1 MQYQDLALAE
11 EEGKLEAAIAASRN
25 LLIEAPTGSGKSLF
39 IPYFLSK
46 HCKGRVVVLQPRR
59 IAALALAQ
67 FSAKLHGEPCGKT
80 VGYQFRQDSCK
91 SADTRILFQ
100 TYGNFLQELLHGK
113 LDADWIVFD
122 EYHERKADMDL
133 LFAYFRR
140 EKSVILSEARQGE
153 VEGSKPKGPRVSQSD
168 QAEAGREGESEAI
181 SHCFSNNRAERP
193 RIAVMSAAL
202 NRSELEMVL
211 GVKCLSLGHP
221 LYPVQIINQTPA
233 TGTSLV
239 SGVGLDA
246 EVVRALRTLYR
257 NNIWQTTLVFL
268 PGKAEIARCH
278 TAAAEALGNNCA
290 EFLELYGGQDR
301 ETQDR
306 IFEVTER
313 PRVIFTTNI
322 AETSITVPNVT
333 GVVDSGI
340 ERVSIYD
347 DSEKVNVLRTLPIS
361 MQNAIQRSG
370 RSGRTQNGCAI
381 RLWSEESEKRMPQ
394 GIVPE
399 VLQIEPSELLLQKA
413 ALEFGVRN
421 LEFGMDCHASNEA
434 RNDVKGECSETACGL
449 IAEPHCHGATRND
462 VKGECSETAYRLI
475 AEPQCHGAMRN
486 DVLNL
491 PTAIPEAREKTAT
504 ALLEKFGML
513 QDGAITELGLKAI
526 RTPISSIPLALLLA
540 SAQSK
545 ADLPDLLLAA
555 LAWIHSGTEFLQK
568 AKVAYDILTL
578 ANDTLSKS
586 RDIPREVSFTLRQLR
601 DYRDQITSPTAR
613 NDIKG
618 ECSETACGLIAEPH
632 CHGATR
638 NDVKGECSET
648 ACGLIAEPHCHG
660 ATRNDE
666 DGYSTHVIA
675 RSATTKQSTEAF
687 TCKQLLKAF
696 PDRLATPSGNAY
708 KLANQNV
715 IRLQVAEPPY
725 AILALSMLRTGG
737 GSKSELKVNLYAPI
751 ARELL
756 GGESAKTRYELLWRS
771 GQERFIGVEI
781 SESENADGSTTELS
795 RKEILTQE
803 ASPKVL
809 EELKKLTV
817 DAWREKIEK
826 ENWSG
831 KFLTEAV
838 QTGLIKMRL
847 AAKLYPEYGLPEF
860 NEEDMELI
868 FDEFASG
875 KFLLRDINEDRYR
888 SIVEEYFGKSMLQ
901 WLGKTFPDHYVLPNG
916 KRARYSYQEVAIT
929 DDGKSVQSID
939 GVLVEISAR
948 IEDLMQ
954 LRGEHKIADGKL
966 KVRYDILAPNFR
978 TIQKTW
984 DLTGFWQNTYAEV
997 RKELRGRYPKHPW
1010 PEQVIQ
1016 N

>member
-140 EKSVILSEARQGE
+140 EM
-153 VEGSKPKGPRVSQSD
+153 
-168 QAEAGREGESEAI
+168 
-181 SHCFSNNRAERP
+181 P

-202 NRSELEMVL
+202 NRDELENAL
-211 GVKCLSLGHP
+211 SVKCLSLGHP

-340 ERVSIYD
+340 ERVSLYD

-381 RLWSEESEKRMPQ
+381 RLWSEESEKRMPT

-399 VLQIEPSELLLQKA
+399 VLQFEPSELILQKA
-413 ALEFGVRN
+413 TLES
-421 LEFGMDCHASNEA
+421 MDPIS
-434 RNDVKGECSETACGL
+434 RPTDSFQGDS
-449 IAEPHCHGATRND
+449 
-462 VKGECSETAYRLI
+462 RL
-475 AEPQCHGAMRN
+475 A
-486 DVLNL
+486 L

-578 ANDTLSKS
+578 ASDTLSKN

-601 DYRDQITSPTAR
+601 DYRE
-613 NDIKG
+613 NF
-618 ECSETACGLIAEPH
+618 
-632 CHGATR
+632 
-638 NDVKGECSET
+638 
-648 ACGLIAEPHCHG
+648 
-660 ATRNDE
+660 
-666 DGYSTHVIA
+666 
-675 RSATTKQSTEAF
+675 TKQSFSTEQREEGNPEYLKDGFRRPRLQNDSSF
-687 TCKQLLKAF
+687 TIHSLLKAF

-725 AILALSMLRTGG
+725 AILALSMLRTGTT
-737 GSKSELKVNLYAPI
+737 KSELKVNLYAPI
-751 ARELL
+751 SKDML
-756 GGESAKTRYELLWRS
+756 GGEKAKTRYELLWRS

-781 SESENADGSTTELS
+781 SETENADGTTTELS

-831 KFLTEAV
+831 KFLTESV
-838 QTGLIKMRL
+838 QTQLIKMRL

-888 SIVEEYFGKSMLQ
+888 SIVEDYFGKSMLQ
-901 WLGKTFPDHYVLPNG
+901 WLGKTFPDHYTLPNG
-916 KRARYSYQEVAIT
+916 KRARYSYQEVAVT
-929 DDGKSVQSID
+929 DDGKSVQSIE

-1010 PEQVIQ
+1010 PEQVI
-1016 N
+1016 

>member
-1 MQYQDLALAE
+1 MTYSDLALAE
-11 EEGKLEAAIAASRN
+11 EEGKLEAAIAASQN

-59 IAALALAQ
+59 IAALSLAQ
-67 FSAKLHGEPCGKT
+67 FSAKLHNEPCGKT

-91 SADTRILFQ
+91 SAGTRILFQ

-113 LDADWIVFD
+113 CDAEWVVFD

-133 LFAYFRR
+133 LFAYFNRNLPHTPG
-140 EKSVILSEARQGE
+140 KVA
-153 VEGSKPKGPRVSQSD
+153 PRV
-168 QAEAGREGESEAI
+168 
-181 SHCFSNNRAERP
+181 
-193 RIAVMSAAL
+193 AVMSAAL
-202 NRSELEMVL
+202 NRSELETVL
-211 GVKCLSLGHP
+211 GVKCLTLGHP
-221 LYPVQIINQTPA
+221 LYPVQIINQIPA

-246 EVVRALRTLYR
+246 EVVRALKTLYR

-278 TAAAEALGNNCA
+278 TAAAEALGQNCA

-340 ERVSIYD
+340 ERVSLYD

-381 RLWSEESEKRMPQ
+381 RLWSEESEKRMPK

-413 ALEFGVRN
+413 ALES
-421 LEFGMDCHASNEA
+421 MD
-434 RNDVKGECSETACGL
+434 L
-449 IAEPHCHGATRND
+449 IGRPADSLQGDKPKHRI
-462 VKGECSETAYRLI
+462 K
-475 AEPQCHGAMRN
+475 
-486 DVLNL
+486 L
-491 PTAIPEAREKTAT
+491 PTAIPEAREQAAT
-504 ALLEKFGML
+504 KLLDGFGML
-513 QDGAITELGLKAI
+513 KDGAITELGLRAI
-526 RTPISSIPLALLLA
+526 RTPVSSIPLALLLA
-540 SAQSK
+540 TANGPQ
-545 ADLPDLLLAA
+545 DLPDLLLAA
-555 LAWIHSGTEFLQK
+555 LAWIHSGTEALQK
-568 AKVAYDILTL
+568 TKYPQDVLTL
-578 ANDTLSKS
+578 AADTLSKTVTA
-586 RDIPREVSFTLRQLR
+586 PREVSFTLRQLR
-601 DYRDQITSPTAR
+601 EYRDALKRGVAGPA
-613 NDIKG
+613 
-618 ECSETACGLIAEPH
+618 
-632 CHGATR
+632 
-638 NDVKGECSET
+638 
-648 ACGLIAEPHCHG
+648 
-660 ATRNDE
+660 
-666 DGYSTHVIA
+666 
-675 RSATTKQSTEAF
+675 TEAPLEGVANAVRGRSEGDSSPVIHSF
-687 TCKQLLKAF
+687 VCRQLLKAF

-715 IRLQVAEPPY
+715 IRLQVAEPPF
-725 AILALSMLRTGG
+725 AILALAMVRTGTT
-737 GSKSELKVNLYAPI
+737 KSELKVNLYAPI
-751 ARELL
+751 AQDMLA
-756 GGESAKTRYELLWRS
+756 GNNAPARYELLWRS

-781 SESENADGSTTELS
+781 TEVS
-795 RKEILTQE
+795 RKEIPTQE

-809 EELKKLTV
+809 AELKKLTV
-817 DAWREKIEK
+817 AAWKEKIEK

-831 KFLTEAV
+831 RYLTEAV
-838 QTGLIKMRL
+838 QTLLTKMRL
-847 AAKLYPEYGLPEF
+847 VAKLYPEYGLPEF
-860 NEEDMELI
+860 NDEDMEII
-868 FDEFASG
+868 FDEFADG
-875 KFLLRDINEDRYR
+875 IFLLRDINEDRYR
-888 SIVEEYFGKSMLQ
+888 NIVEDYFGKSMLA
-901 WLGKTFPDHYVLPNG
+901 WLGKTFPDHYMLPNG
-916 KRARYSYQEVAIT
+916 KRARYSYQEVAT
-929 DDGKSVQSID
+929 DEMLGGQAVESAE

-948 IEDLMQ
+948 IEDFMQ
-954 LRGEHKIADGKL
+954 LRGEHRIAENKL

-1010 PEQVIQ
+1010 PEKVLP
-1016 N
+1016 

>member
-1 MQYQDLALAE
+1 MNYKDLALAE

-67 FSAKLHGEPCGKT
+67 FSAKLHGETCGKT

-133 LFAYFRR
+133 LFGYFLRR
-140 EKSVILSEARQGE
+140 ETRDER
-153 VEGSKPKGPRVSQSD
+153 
-168 QAEAGREGESEAI
+168 REN
-181 SHCFSNNRAERP
+181 CVP

-202 NRSELEMVL
+202 NRDELETVL

-340 ERVSIYD
+340 ERVSLYD

-381 RLWSEESEKRMPQ
+381 RLWSEESEKRMPT

-413 ALEFGVRN
+413 ALENTDERTLAGS
-421 LEFGMDCHASNEA
+421 LQ
-434 RNDVKGECSETACGL
+434 
-449 IAEPHCHGATRND
+449 TRD
-462 VKGECSETAYRLI
+462 ERSSSI
-475 AEPQCHGAMRN
+475 S
-486 DVLNL
+486 L

-513 QDGAITELGLKAI
+513 QGGAITELGLKAI

-578 ANDTLSKS
+578 ASDTLSKN

-601 DYRDQITSPTAR
+601 DYRE
-613 NDIKG
+613 NF
-618 ECSETACGLIAEPH
+618 
-632 CHGATR
+632 
-638 NDVKGECSET
+638 
-648 ACGLIAEPHCHG
+648 
-660 ATRNDE
+660 
-666 DGYSTHVIA
+666 
-675 RSATTKQSTEAF
+675 TKQSFSTEQREEGNPEHLKDGFRRPRLQNDSSF
-687 TCKQLLKAF
+687 TIHSLLKAF

-725 AILALSMLRTGG
+725 AILALSMLRTGTT
-737 GSKSELKVNLYAPI
+737 KSELKVNLYAPI
-751 ARELL
+751 SKDML
-756 GGESAKTRYELLWRS
+756 GGEEAKTRYELLWRS

-781 SESENADGSTTELS
+781 SETENADGTTTELS

-831 KFLTEAV
+831 KFLTESV
-838 QTGLIKMRL
+838 QTQLIKMRL

-888 SIVEEYFGKSMLQ
+888 SIVEDYFGKSMLQ
-901 WLGKTFPDHYVLPNG
+901 WLGKTFPDHYMLPNG
-916 KRARYSYQEVAIT
+916 KRARYSYQEVAVT
-929 DDGKSVQSID
+929 DDGKSVQSIE

-1010 PEQVIQ
+1010 PEQVI
-1016 N
+1016 

>member
-1 MQYQDLALAE
+1 MAHDSSMNYNDLALAE

-113 LDADWIVFD
+113 CDADWIVFD

-133 LFAYFRR
+133 LFAYFR
-140 EKSVILSEARQGE
+140 E
-153 VEGSKPKGPRVSQSD
+153 VEQP
-168 QAEAGREGESEAI
+168 
-181 SHCFSNNRAERP
+181 HRP

-202 NRSELEMVL
+202 NRSELETVL

-221 LYPVQIINQTPA
+221 LYPVQIINQIPA

-278 TAAAEALGNNCA
+278 TAASEALGENCA

-301 ETQDR
+301 DTQDR

-413 ALEFGVRN
+413 ALE
-421 LEFGMDCHASNEA
+421 LDQSA
-434 RNDVKGECSETACGL
+434 
-449 IAEPHCHGATRND
+449 I
-462 VKGECSETAYRLI
+462 
-475 AEPQCHGAMRN
+475 Q
-486 DVLNL
+486 L

-513 QDGAITELGLKAI
+513 QDGAITTLGLKAI

-555 LAWIHSGTEFLQK
+555 LAWIHSGTESLQK
-568 AKVAYDILTL
+568 AKAAYDILTL
-578 ANDTLSKS
+578 ASDTLSKS

-601 DYRDQITSPTAR
+601 DYRDQLSDGPKTT
-613 NDIKG
+613 N
-618 ECSETACGLIAEPH
+618 
-632 CHGATR
+632 GA
-638 NDVKGECSET
+638 
-648 ACGLIAEPHCHG
+648 
-660 ATRNDE
+660 AT
-666 DGYSTHVIA
+666 
-675 RSATTKQSTEAF
+675 F

-715 IRLQVAEPPY
+715 IRLQVTEPPY
-725 AILALSMLRTGG
+725 AILALSMLRTGTT
-737 GSKSELKVNLYAPI
+737 KSELKVNLYAPVSQ
-751 ARELL
+751 EML
-756 GGESAKTRYELLWRS
+756 GGSNAKTRYELLWRS

-781 SESENADGSTTELS
+781 SESENADGTTTELS

-888 SIVEEYFGKSMLQ
+888 GIVEEYFGKSMLQ
-901 WLGKTFPDHYVLPNG
+901 WLGKTFPDHYMLPNG
-916 KRARYSYQEVAIT
+916 KRARYSYQEVAVT
-929 DDGKSVQSID
+929 DDGKSVQSIE

>member
-1 MQYQDLALAE
+1 MAHDSSMNYNDLALAE

-113 LDADWIVFD
+113 CDADWIVFD

-133 LFAYFRR
+133 LFAYFR
-140 EKSVILSEARQGE
+140 E
-153 VEGSKPKGPRVSQSD
+153 VEQP
-168 QAEAGREGESEAI
+168 
-181 SHCFSNNRAERP
+181 HRP

-202 NRSELEMVL
+202 NRSELETVL

-221 LYPVQIINQTPA
+221 LYPVQIINQIPA

-278 TAAAEALGNNCA
+278 TAASEALGENCA

-301 ETQDR
+301 DTQDR

-340 ERVSIYD
+340 ERVSIYN

-413 ALEFGVRN
+413 ALE
-421 LEFGMDCHASNEA
+421 LDQSA
-434 RNDVKGECSETACGL
+434 
-449 IAEPHCHGATRND
+449 I
-462 VKGECSETAYRLI
+462 
-475 AEPQCHGAMRN
+475 Q
-486 DVLNL
+486 L

-504 ALLEKFGML
+504 ALLEKLGML
-513 QDGAITELGLKAI
+513 QDGAITTLGLKAI

-555 LAWIHSGTEFLQK
+555 LAWIHSGTESLQK
-568 AKVAYDILTL
+568 AKAAYDILTL
-578 ANDTLSKS
+578 ASDTLSKS

-601 DYRDQITSPTAR
+601 DYRDQLSDGPKTTNGA
-613 NDIKG
+613 
-618 ECSETACGLIAEPH
+618 ET
-632 CHGATR
+632 
-638 NDVKGECSET
+638 
-648 ACGLIAEPHCHG
+648 
-660 ATRNDE
+660 
-666 DGYSTHVIA
+666 
-675 RSATTKQSTEAF
+675 F
-687 TCKQLLKAF
+687 TCMQLLKAF

-715 IRLQVAEPPY
+715 IRLQVTEPPY
-725 AILALSMLRTGG
+725 AILALSMLRTGTT
-737 GSKSELKVNLYAPI
+737 KSELKVNLYAPI
-751 ARELL
+751 SQEML
-756 GGESAKTRYELLWRS
+756 GGSNAKTRYELLWRS

-781 SESENADGSTTELS
+781 SESENADGTTTELS

-888 SIVEEYFGKSMLQ
+888 SIVEDYFGKSMLQ
-901 WLGKTFPDHYVLPNG
+901 WLGKTFPDHYTLPNG
-916 KRARYSYQEVAIT
+916 KRARYSYQEVAVS
-929 DDGKSVQSID
+929 DDGKSVQSIE

>member
-133 LFAYFRR
+133 LFAYFLRG
-140 EKSVILSEARQGE
+140 A
-153 VEGSKPKGPRVSQSD
+153 
-168 QAEAGREGESEAI
+168 AI
-181 SHCFSNNRAERP
+181 RAERP

-202 NRSELEMVL
+202 NREELETVL

-340 ERVSIYD
+340 ERVSLYD

-381 RLWSEESEKRMPQ
+381 RLWSEESEKRMPT

-413 ALEFGVRN
+413 ALES
-421 LEFGMDCHASNEA
+421 MDPIS
-434 RNDVKGECSETACGL
+434 RPTDSFQGDS
-449 IAEPHCHGATRND
+449 
-462 VKGECSETAYRLI
+462 RLT
-475 AEPQCHGAMRN
+475 
-486 DVLNL
+486 L

-578 ANDTLSKS
+578 ASDTLSKS

-601 DYRDQITSPTAR
+601 DYRE
-613 NDIKG
+613 NF
-618 ECSETACGLIAEPH
+618 
-632 CHGATR
+632 
-638 NDVKGECSET
+638 
-648 ACGLIAEPHCHG
+648 
-660 ATRNDE
+660 
-666 DGYSTHVIA
+666 
-675 RSATTKQSTEAF
+675 TKQSFSTEQREEGNPEHLKDGFRRPRLQNDSSF
-687 TCKQLLKAF
+687 TIHSLLKAF

-725 AILALSMLRTGG
+725 AILALSMLRTGTT
-737 GSKSELKVNLYAPI
+737 KSELKVNLYAPI
-751 ARELL
+751 SKDML
-756 GGESAKTRYELLWRS
+756 GGEEAKTRYELLWRS

-781 SESENADGSTTELS
+781 SETENTDGTTTELS

-831 KFLTEAV
+831 KFLTESV
-838 QTGLIKMRL
+838 QTQLIKMRL

-888 SIVEEYFGKSMLQ
+888 SIVEDYFGKSMLQ
-901 WLGKTFPDHYVLPNG
+901 WLGKTFPDHYMLPNG
-916 KRARYSYQEVAIT
+916 KRARYSYQEVAVT
-929 DDGKSVQSID
+929 DDGKSVQSIE

-1010 PEQVIQ
+1010 PEQVI
-1016 N
+1016 

>member
-140 EKSVILSEARQGE
+140 EM
-153 VEGSKPKGPRVSQSD
+153 
-168 QAEAGREGESEAI
+168 
-181 SHCFSNNRAERP
+181 P

-202 NRSELEMVL
+202 NRDELENAL
-211 GVKCLSLGHP
+211 SVKCLSLGHP

-340 ERVSIYD
+340 ERVSLYD

-381 RLWSEESEKRMPQ
+381 RLWSEESEKRMPT

-413 ALEFGVRN
+413 ALES
-421 LEFGMDCHASNEA
+421 MDPIS
-434 RNDVKGECSETACGL
+434 RPTDSFQGDS
-449 IAEPHCHGATRND
+449 
-462 VKGECSETAYRLI
+462 RL
-475 AEPQCHGAMRN
+475 A
-486 DVLNL
+486 L

-578 ANDTLSKS
+578 ASDTLSKN

-601 DYRDQITSPTAR
+601 DYRDGLKQDPSTAQQRCSAQDDTAR
-613 NDIKG
+613 
-618 ECSETACGLIAEPH
+618 T
-632 CHGATR
+632 
-638 NDVKGECSET
+638 
-648 ACGLIAEPHCHG
+648 
-660 ATRNDE
+660 
-666 DGYSTHVIA
+666 TH
-675 RSATTKQSTEAF
+675 S
-687 TCKQLLKAF
+687 LLKAF

-725 AILALSMLRTGG
+725 AILALSMLRTGTT
-737 GSKSELKVNLYAPI
+737 KSELKVNLYAPI
-751 ARELL
+751 SKDML
-756 GGESAKTRYELLWRS
+756 GGEKAKTRYELLWRS

-781 SESENADGSTTELS
+781 SETENADGTTTELS

-831 KFLTEAV
+831 KFLTESV
-838 QTGLIKMRL
+838 QTQLIKMRL

-888 SIVEEYFGKSMLQ
+888 SIIEDYFGKSMLQ
-901 WLGKTFPDHYVLPNG
+901 WLGKTFPDHYTLPNG
-916 KRARYSYQEVAIT
+916 KRARYSYQEVAVT
-929 DDGKSVQSID
+929 DDGKSVQSIE

-1010 PEQVIQ
+1010 PEQVI
-1016 N
+1016 

>member
-1 MQYQDLALAE
+1 MTYNDLALAE
-11 EEGKLEAAIAASRN
+11 EESKLEAAIEASHN

-59 IAALALAQ
+59 IAALSLAQ

-113 LDADWIVFD
+113 MDADWVVFD

-133 LFAYFRR
+133 LFAYLTGSR
-140 EKSVILSEARQGE
+140 LEAR
-153 VEGSKPKGPRVSQSD
+153 GPRV
-168 QAEAGREGESEAI
+168 
-181 SHCFSNNRAERP
+181 
-193 RIAVMSAAL
+193 AVMSAAL
-202 NRSELEMVL
+202 NREELEAVL
-211 GVKCLSLGHP
+211 GVKCLQLGHP
-221 LYPVQIINQTPA
+221 LFPVQIIHQAPA
-233 TGTSLV
+233 TGNSLV
-239 SGVGLDA
+239 SGVGIDA

-278 TAAAEALGNNCA
+278 SAASEALGNNCA

-340 ERVSIYD
+340 ERVSLYD
-347 DSEKVNVLRTLPIS
+347 DSEKVNVLRTMPIS

-381 RLWSEESEKRMPQ
+381 RLWSEDSETRMPR

-413 ALEFGVRN
+413 ALERF
-421 LEFGMDCHASNEA
+421 EA
-434 RNDVKGECSETACGL
+434 RGARSEERSNIV
-449 IAEPHCHGATRND
+449 IA
-462 VKGECSETAYRLI
+462 SEAKQSQL
-475 AEPQCHGAMRN
+475 E
-486 DVLNL
+486 L
-491 PTAIPEAREKTAT
+491 PTAIPDAREKTAT
-504 ALLEKFGML
+504 ALFEKFGML
-513 QDGAITELGLKAI
+513 KDGAITELGLKAI
-526 RTPISSIPLALLLA
+526 RTPVSSIPLALLLA

-555 LAWIHSGTEFLQK
+555 LAWVHSGTETLQK
-568 AKVAYDILTL
+568 SKVPQDILTL
-578 ANDTLSKS
+578 AADTLSKS
-586 RDIPREVSFTLRQLR
+586 INVPREVSFTFRQLR
-601 DYRDQITSPTAR
+601 DYRDGLDERIDCHASNEAR
-613 NDIKG
+613 N
-618 ECSETACGLIAEPH
+618 
-632 CHGATR
+632 
-638 NDVKGECSET
+638 N
-648 ACGLIAEPHCHG
+648 
-660 ATRNDE
+660 
-666 DGYSTHVIA
+666 STHSNTSNLVA
-675 RSATTKQSTEAF
+675 HS
-687 TCKQLLKAF
+687 LLKAF

-708 KLANQNV
+708 KLANQNI

-725 AILALSMLRTGG
+725 AILALTMLRTGG

-751 ARELL
+751 TQDML
-756 GGESAKTRYELLWRS
+756 GGNTAKTRYELLWRS

-781 SESENADGSTTELS
+781 SETENADGTTTELS
-795 RKEILTQE
+795 RKEIIPQE

-809 EELKKLTV
+809 AKLKDLTV

-831 KFLTEAV
+831 RYLTEQM
-838 QTGLIKMRL
+838 QTQLIKMRL

-875 KFLLRDINEDRYR
+875 IFLLRDIEENRYR
-888 SIVEEYFGKSMLQ
+888 NIVEEYFGRSMLA
-901 WLGKTFPDHYVLPNG
+901 WLNKTFPDHYVLPNG
-916 KRARYSYQEVAIT
+916 KRARYSYQAVAI
-929 DDGKSVQSID
+929 DDSGKSVQSIE

-948 IEDLMQ
+948 IEDFMQ
-954 LRGEHKIADGKL
+954 LRGEHRIADGKL

-1010 PEQVIQ
+1010 PESIEL
-1016 N
+1016 

>member
-1 MQYQDLALAE
+1 MTYNDLALAE
-11 EEGKLEAAIAASRN
+11 EEGKLEAALAESRN

-59 IAALALAQ
+59 IAALSLAQ
-67 FSAKLHGEPCGKT
+67 FSAKLHNEPCGKT

-91 SADTRILFQ
+91 STGTRILFQ

-113 LDADWIVFD
+113 CDAEWIVFD

-133 LFAYFRR
+133 LFGYFR
-140 EKSVILSEARQGE
+140 G
-153 VEGSKPKGPRVSQSD
+153 
-168 QAEAGREGESEAI
+168 
-181 SHCFSNNRAERP
+181 AERP

-202 NRSELEMVL
+202 NRSELEAVL
-211 GVKCLSLGHP
+211 GVKCLTLGHP

-233 TGTSLV
+233 TGNSLV

-246 EVVRALRTLYR
+246 EVVRALKTLYR

-278 TAAAEALGNNCA
+278 SAAAEALGSNCA

-347 DSEKVNVLRTLPIS
+347 DSENVSVLRTLPIS

-381 RLWSEESEKRMPQ
+381 RLWSEESEKRMPR
-394 GIVPE
+394 GIIPE
-399 VLQIEPSELLLQKA
+399 VTQIEPSELLLQKA
-413 ALEFGVRN
+413 ALES
-421 LEFGMDCHASNEA
+421 MDALAIRHAEVPQAQEHPRTHCS
-434 RNDVKGECSETACGL
+434 DVTKRDEG
-449 IAEPHCHGATRND
+449 I
-462 VKGECSETAYRLI
+462 V
-475 AEPQCHGAMRN
+475 
-486 DVLNL
+486 L
-491 PTAIPEAREKTAT
+491 PTAIPETREQAAT
-504 ALLEKFGML
+504 KLLEGFGML
-513 QDGAITELGLKAI
+513 KDGAITELGLRAI
-526 RTPISSIPLALLLA
+526 RTPVSSIPLALLLA
-540 SAQSK
+540 TANGPQ
-545 ADLPDLLLAA
+545 DLPDLLLAA
-555 LAWIHSGTEFLQK
+555 LAWIHSGTEYLQK
-568 AKVAYDILTL
+568 TKYPQDVLTL
-578 ANDTLSKS
+578 AADTLSKTVS
-586 RDIPREVSFTLRQLR
+586 APREVTFTLRQLR
-601 DYRDQITSPTAR
+601 EYRDTLAASR
-613 NDIKG
+613 LR
-618 ECSETACGLIAEPH
+618 C
-632 CHGATR
+632 
-638 NDVKGECSET
+638 
-648 ACGLIAEPHCHG
+648 
-660 ATRNDE
+660 DE
-666 DGYSTHVIA
+666 DKGIQ
-675 RSATTKQSTEAF
+675 SAF
-687 TCKQLLKAF
+687 LCKQLLKAF

-715 IRLQVAEPPY
+715 IRLQVSEPPY
-725 AILALSMLRTGG
+725 AILALSMLRTGTT
-737 GSKSELKVNLYAPI
+737 KSELKVNLFAPI
-751 ARELL
+751 AQEMLT
-756 GGESAKTRYELLWRS
+756 GKSAQARYELLWRS
-771 GQERFIGVEI
+771 GQERFIGVEV
-781 SESENADGSTTELS
+781 SEAANADGSTTELS

-803 ASPKVL
+803 APPKVL

-817 DAWREKIEK
+817 AAWKEKIEK

-831 KFLTEAV
+831 RYLTEAV
-838 QTGLIKMRL
+838 QTLLTKMRL

-860 NEEDMELI
+860 NDEDMEII
-868 FDEFASG
+868 FDEFADG

-888 SIVEEYFGKSMLQ
+888 NIVEDYFGKSMLA
-901 WLGKTFPDHYVLPNG
+901 WLGKTFPDHFMLPNG
-916 KRARYSYQEVAIT
+916 KRARYSYQEVAT
-929 DDGKSVQSID
+929 DEMLGGQAVESAE

-948 IEDLMQ
+948 IEDFMQ

-1010 PEQVIQ
+1010 PEKVI
-1016 N
+1016 

>member
-1 MQYQDLALAE
+1 MTYNDLALAE
-11 EEGKLEAAIAASRN
+11 EEGKLEAALAESRN

-59 IAALALAQ
+59 IAALSLAQ
-67 FSAKLHGEPCGKT
+67 FSAKLHNEPCGKT

-91 SADTRILFQ
+91 SAGTRILFQ

-113 LDADWIVFD
+113 CDAEWIVFD

-133 LFAYFRR
+133 LFAYFR
-140 EKSVILSEARQGE
+140 G
-153 VEGSKPKGPRVSQSD
+153 
-168 QAEAGREGESEAI
+168 
-181 SHCFSNNRAERP
+181 AERP

-202 NRSELEMVL
+202 NRSELEAVL
-211 GVKCLSLGHP
+211 GVKCLTLGHP

-233 TGTSLV
+233 TGNSLV

-246 EVVRALRTLYR
+246 EVVRALKTLYR

-278 TAAAEALGNNCA
+278 SAAAEALGQNCA

-347 DSEKVNVLRTLPIS
+347 DSEKVSVLRTLPIS

-381 RLWSEESEKRMPQ
+381 RLWSEESEKRMPR
-394 GIVPE
+394 GIIPE
-399 VLQIEPSELLLQKA
+399 VTQIEPSELLLQKA
-413 ALEFGVRN
+413 ALES
-421 LEFGMDCHASNEA
+421 MDALAIRHAEVPQAQEHPRTHCS
-434 RNDVKGECSETACGL
+434 DVTKRDEG
-449 IAEPHCHGATRND
+449 I
-462 VKGECSETAYRLI
+462 VF
-475 AEPQCHGAMRN
+475 
-486 DVLNL
+486 
-491 PTAIPEAREKTAT
+491 PTAIPETREQAAT
-504 ALLEKFGML
+504 KLLEGFGML
-513 QDGAITELGLKAI
+513 KDGAITELGLRAI
-526 RTPISSIPLALLLA
+526 RTPVSSIPLALLLA
-540 SAQSK
+540 TANGPQ
-545 ADLPDLLLAA
+545 DLPDLLLAA
-555 LAWIHSGTEFLQK
+555 LAWIHSGTEYLQK
-568 AKVAYDILTL
+568 TKYPQDVLTL
-578 ANDTLSKS
+578 AADTLSKTVS
-586 RDIPREVSFTLRQLR
+586 APREVTFTLRQLR
-601 DYRDQITSPTAR
+601 EYRDTLAASR
-613 NDIKG
+613 LR
-618 ECSETACGLIAEPH
+618 C
-632 CHGATR
+632 
-638 NDVKGECSET
+638 
-648 ACGLIAEPHCHG
+648 
-660 ATRNDE
+660 DE
-666 DGYSTHVIA
+666 DKGIQ
-675 RSATTKQSTEAF
+675 SAF
-687 TCKQLLKAF
+687 LCKQLLKAF

-715 IRLQVAEPPY
+715 IRLQVSEPPY
-725 AILALSMLRTGG
+725 AILALSMLRTGTT
-737 GSKSELKVNLYAPI
+737 KSELKVNLFAPI
-751 ARELL
+751 AQEMLA
-756 GGESAKTRYELLWRS
+756 GKSAQARYELLWRS
-771 GQERFIGVEI
+771 GQERFIGVEV
-781 SESENADGSTTELS
+781 SEAANADGSTTELS

-803 ASPKVL
+803 APPKVL

-817 DAWREKIEK
+817 TAWKEKIEK

-831 KFLTEAV
+831 RYLTEAV
-838 QTGLIKMRL
+838 QTLLTKMRL

-860 NEEDMELI
+860 NDEDMEII
-868 FDEFASG
+868 FDEFADG

-888 SIVEEYFGKSMLQ
+888 NIVEDYFGKSMLA
-901 WLGKTFPDHYVLPNG
+901 WLGKTFPDHFMLPNG
-916 KRARYSYQEVAIT
+916 KRARYSYQEVAT
-929 DDGKSVQSID
+929 DEMLGGQAVESAE

-948 IEDLMQ
+948 IEDFMQ

-1010 PEQVIQ
+1010 PEKVI
-1016 N
+1016 

>member
-1 MQYQDLALAE
+1 MTYTDLALAE
-11 EEGKLEAAIAASRN
+11 EESKLTAALEESRN

-80 VGYQFRQDSCK
+80 VGYQFRQESCK

-113 LDADWIVFD
+113 LDADWVVFD

-133 LFAYFRR
+133 LFGYFTGSRG
-140 EKSVILSEARQGE
+140 EARG
-153 VEGSKPKGPRVSQSD
+153 
-168 QAEAGREGESEAI
+168 
-181 SHCFSNNRAERP
+181 P

-202 NRSELEMVL
+202 NRDELEAVL

-246 EVVRALRTLYR
+246 EVVRALKTLYR
-257 NNIWQTTLVFL
+257 NGIWQTTLVFL

-278 TAAAEALGNNCA
+278 SAAAEALGNNCA

-340 ERVSIYD
+340 ERVSLYD

-381 RLWSEESEKRMPQ
+381 RLWSEESEKRMPR

-399 VLQIEPSELLLQKA
+399 VLQIEPSELILQKA

-421 LEFGMDCHASNEA
+421 SEFGMIY
-434 RNDVKGECSETACGL
+434 TACHSGAEQRGAIESSNKQEHI
-449 IAEPHCHGATRND
+449 IA
-462 VKGECSETAYRLI
+462 
-475 AEPQCHGAMRN
+475 
-486 DVLNL
+486 L
-491 PTAIPEAREKTAT
+491 PTAIPEVREKTAT
-504 ALLEKFGML
+504 AILHNFGML
-513 QDGAITELGLKAI
+513 QDRAITELGLRAI
-526 RTPISSIPLALLLA
+526 RTPVSSIPLALLLA

-545 ADLPDLLLAA
+545 AELPDLLLAA

-568 AKVAYDILTL
+568 SKVAYDVMTL
-578 ANDTLSKS
+578 AADTLSKAVNV
-586 RDIPREVSFTLRQLR
+586 PREVSFTLRQLKE
-601 DYRDQITSPTAR
+601 YRDGIDEKRDCHASSEAR
-613 NDIKG
+613 NDNHD
-618 ECSETACGLIAEPH
+618 SNTSHSTPHTTHFTAQ
-632 CHGATR
+632 R
-638 NDVKGECSET
+638 
-648 ACGLIAEPHCHG
+648 
-660 ATRNDE
+660 
-666 DGYSTHVIA
+666 
-675 RSATTKQSTEAF
+675 
-687 TCKQLLKAF
+687 LLKAF

-708 KLANQNV
+708 KLPNQNI
-715 IRLQVAEPPY
+715 IRLQVTEPPY
-725 AILALSMLRTGG
+725 AILALSMLRAGS
-737 GSKSELKVNLYAPI
+737 GSKSELKVNLYAAI
-751 ARELL
+751 GKELL
-756 GGESAKTRYELLWRS
+756 ESNDTKTRYELLWRS
-771 GQERFIGVEI
+771 GQERFIGLEI
-781 SESENADGSTTELS
+781 SEAENADGSVTELS
-795 RKEILTQE
+795 RREILTQE

-809 EELKKLTV
+809 AELKKLTV
-817 DAWREKIEK
+817 AAWKEKIEK

-831 KFLTEAV
+831 RYLTEAV
-838 QTGLIKMRL
+838 QTLLVKMRL

-860 NEEDMELI
+860 NDEDMELI
-868 FDEFASG
+868 FDKFTDG
-875 KFLLRDINEDRYR
+875 KFLLKDIDENRYR
-888 SIVEEYFGKSMLQ
+888 NIVEDYFGKSMLA
-901 WLGKTFPDHYVLPNG
+901 WLGKTFPDHFVLPNG
-916 KRARYSYQEVAIT
+916 KRARYNYQEVAT
-929 DDGKSVQSID
+929 DETLGGQAVQSAE

-948 IEDLMQ
+948 IEDFMQ
-954 LRGEHKIADGKL
+954 MRGEHRIADGKL

-1010 PEQVIQ
+1010 PEKVI
-1016 N
+1016 

>member
-1 MQYQDLALAE
+1 MTYNDLALAE
-11 EEGKLEAAIAASRN
+11 EESKLEAAIEASRN
-25 LLIEAPTGSGKSLF
+25 LLIEAPTGSGKSLY

-46 HCKGRVVVLQPRR
+46 HCKGRIVVLQPRR
-59 IAALALAQ
+59 IAALSLAQ

-91 SADTRILFQ
+91 SAGTRILFQ

-113 LDADWIVFD
+113 MDADWVVFD

-140 EKSVILSEARQGE
+140 EARDE
-153 VEGSKPKGPRVSQSD
+153 RRVGPRV
-168 QAEAGREGESEAI
+168 
-181 SHCFSNNRAERP
+181 
-193 RIAVMSAAL
+193 AVMSAAL
-202 NRSELEMVL
+202 NREELEAVL
-211 GVKCLSLGHP
+211 GVKCLQLGHP
-221 LYPVQIINQTPA
+221 LFPVQIIHQTPA
-233 TGTSLV
+233 TGNSLV
-239 SGVGLDA
+239 SGVGIDA

-278 TAAAEALGNNCA
+278 SAASEALGNNCA

-340 ERVSIYD
+340 ERVSLYD
-347 DSEKVNVLRTLPIS
+347 DSEKVNVLRTMPIS

-381 RLWSEESEKRMPQ
+381 RLWSEDSETRMPK

-413 ALEFGVRN
+413 ALERF
-421 LEFGMDCHASNEA
+421 EA
-434 RNDVKGECSETACGL
+434 RGARSEERSNIV
-449 IAEPHCHGATRND
+449 IA
-462 VKGECSETAYRLI
+462 SEAKQSQL
-475 AEPQCHGAMRN
+475 E
-486 DVLNL
+486 L
-491 PTAIPEAREKTAT
+491 PTPIPDARKIAAT
-504 ALLEKFGML
+504 KLLEGFGML
-513 QDGAITELGLKAI
+513 KDGVITELGLKAI
-526 RTPISSIPLALLLA
+526 RTPVSSIPLALLLA
-540 SAQSK
+540 SAQSQ

-555 LAWIHSGTEFLQK
+555 LAWVHSGTEALQK
-568 AKVAYDILTL
+568 SKVSQDILTL
-578 ANDTLSKS
+578 ATDTLSKS
-586 RDIPREVSFTLRQLR
+586 INVPREVSFTFRQLR
-601 DYRDQITSPTAR
+601 DYRDGLDERIDCPASNEAR
-613 NDIKG
+613 N
-618 ECSETACGLIAEPH
+618 
-632 CHGATR
+632 
-638 NDVKGECSET
+638 N
-648 ACGLIAEPHCHG
+648 
-660 ATRNDE
+660 
-666 DGYSTHVIA
+666 STHSNTSRLVA
-675 RSATTKQSTEAF
+675 HS
-687 TCKQLLKAF
+687 LLKAF
-696 PDRLATPSGNAY
+696 PDRLATPSGSAY
-708 KLANQNV
+708 KLANQNI

-725 AILALSMLRTGG
+725 AILALTMLRTGG

-751 ARELL
+751 TQDML
-756 GGESAKTRYELLWRS
+756 GGNTANTRYELLWRS

-781 SESENADGSTTELS
+781 SEAENADGSTTELS
-795 RKEILTQE
+795 RKEIIPQE

-809 EELKKLTV
+809 AKLKELTV

-826 ENWSG
+826 ENRSG
-831 KFLTEAV
+831 RYLTEQM
-838 QTGLIKMRL
+838 QTLLIKMRL

-875 KFLLRDINEDRYR
+875 IFLLRDINEDRFR
-888 SIVEEYFGKSMLQ
+888 NIVEEYFGKSMLA
-901 WLGKTFPDHYVLPNG
+901 WLNKTFPDHYMLPNG
-916 KRARYSYQEVAIT
+916 KRARYSYQAVAI
-929 DDGKSVQSID
+929 DDSSKSVQSIE

-948 IEDLMQ
+948 IEDFMQ
-954 LRGEHKIADGKL
+954 LRGEHRIADGKL

-1010 PEQVIQ
+1010 PETVMSYE
-1016 N
+1016 

>member
-1 MQYQDLALAE
+1 MKYSDLALAE
-11 EEGKLEAAIAASRN
+11 EEGKLEAAIAQSRN

-59 IAALALAQ
+59 IAALSLAQ

-91 SADTRILFQ
+91 SASTRILFQ

-113 LDADWIVFD
+113 MDADWVVFD

-133 LFAYFRR
+133 LFAFFRR
-140 EKSVILSEARQGE
+140 ENARKLATDE
-153 VEGSKPKGPRVSQSD
+153 RREGPRV
-168 QAEAGREGESEAI
+168 
-181 SHCFSNNRAERP
+181 
-193 RIAVMSAAL
+193 AVMSAAL
-202 NRSELEMVL
+202 NRDELEAVL

-221 LYPVQIINQTPA
+221 LYPVQILNQAPA
-233 TGTSLV
+233 TGNSLV

-246 EVVRALRTLYR
+246 EVVRALKTLYR

-278 TAAAEALGNNCA
+278 SAAAEALGNSCA

-340 ERVSIYD
+340 ERVSLYD
-347 DSEKVNVLRTLPIS
+347 DSEKVNVLRTMPIS

-381 RLWSEESEKRMPQ
+381 RLWSEESEKRMPK

-413 ALEFGVRN
+413 ALES
-421 LEFGMDCHASNEA
+421 MDPISRPADSFQG
-434 RNDVKGECSETACGL
+434 D
-449 IAEPHCHGATRND
+449 I
-462 VKGECSETAYRLI
+462 
-475 AEPQCHGAMRN
+475 Q
-486 DVLNL
+486 L
-491 PTAIPEAREKTAT
+491 PTAIPEAREKAAT
-504 ALLEKFGML
+504 TLLEKFGML
-513 QDGAITELGLKAI
+513 KGGSITELGLKAI
-526 RTPISSIPLALLLA
+526 RTPVSSIPLALLLA
-540 SAQSK
+540 SASGPQ
-545 ADLPDLLLAA
+545 DLPDLLLAA
-555 LAWIHSGTEFLQK
+555 LAWIHSGTEALQK
-568 AKVAYDILTL
+568 SKFPQDILTL
-578 ANDTLSKS
+578 AKDTLDKAVNV
-586 RDIPREVSFTLRQLR
+586 PREVSFTLRQLR
-601 DYRDQITSPTAR
+601 EYRDPLKRGVAGPATEAPLEGVANAARGRSEGESSPTVR
-613 NDIKG
+613 
-618 ECSETACGLIAEPH
+618 TF
-632 CHGATR
+632 
-638 NDVKGECSET
+638 V
-648 ACGLIAEPHCHG
+648 
-660 ATRNDE
+660 
-666 DGYSTHVIA
+666 
-675 RSATTKQSTEAF
+675 
-687 TCKQLLKAF
+687 CKQLLKAF
-696 PDRLATPSGNAY
+696 PDRLATPNGNAY
-708 KLANQNV
+708 KLANQNI

-737 GSKSELKVNLYAPI
+737 GSKSELKVNLYAAI
-751 ARELL
+751 DKEMLDTGNAE
-756 GGESAKTRYELLWRS
+756 ARYELLWRS
-771 GQERFIGVEI
+771 GQERFIGVEV
-781 SESENADGSTTELS
+781 TELS

-809 EELKKLTV
+809 AELKKLTV
-817 DAWREKIEK
+817 DAWKEKIEK

-831 KFLTEAV
+831 RYLTESV
-838 QTGLIKMRL
+838 QTLLTKMRL
-847 AAKLYPEYGLPEF
+847 AAKLYPEYGLPEM
-860 NEEDMELI
+860 NDEDMEII
-868 FDEFASG
+868 FDEFADG
-875 KFLLRDINEDRYR
+875 KFLLRDIDEGRYR
-888 SIVEEYFGKSMLQ
+888 SIVEDYFGKSMLA
-901 WLGKTFPDHYVLPNG
+901 WLNKTFPDHYVLPNG
-916 KRARYSYQEVAIT
+916 KRARYSYQEVASS
-929 DDGKSVQSID
+929 DDGKSVQSVE

-948 IEDLMQ
+948 IEDFMQ
-954 LRGEHKIADGKL
+954 MRGEHKIADGKL

-984 DLTGFWQNTYAEV
+984 DLTGFWKNTYAEV

-1010 PEQVIQ
+1010 PERIEL
-1016 N
+1016 

>member
-1 MQYQDLALAE
+1 LQYQDLALAE

-25 LLIEAPTGSGKSLF
+25 LLVEAPTGSGKSLF

-91 SADTRILFQ
+91 SAETRILFQ

-133 LFAYFRR
+133 LFGYFR
-140 EKSVILSEARQGE
+140 SN
-153 VEGSKPKGPRVSQSD
+153 KGD
-168 QAEAGREGESEAI
+168 
-181 SHCFSNNRAERP
+181 NLP

-202 NRSELEMVL
+202 NRSELETVL

-233 TGTSLV
+233 TGNSLV

-399 VLQIEPSELLLQKA
+399 VLQIEPSELILQKA

-421 LEFGMDCHASNEA
+421 
-434 RNDVKGECSETACGL
+434 SE
-449 IAEPHCHGATRND
+449 
-462 VKGECSETAYRLI
+462 
-475 AEPQCHGAMRN
+475 
-486 DVLNL
+486 
-491 PTAIPEAREKTAT
+491 
-504 ALLEKFGML
+504 
-513 QDGAITELGLKAI
+513 
-526 RTPISSIPLALLLA
+526 
-540 SAQSK
+540 
-545 ADLPDLLLAA
+545 
-555 LAWIHSGTEFLQK
+555 
-568 AKVAYDILTL
+568 
-578 ANDTLSKS
+578 
-586 RDIPREVSFTLRQLR
+586 
-601 DYRDQITSPTAR
+601 
-613 NDIKG
+613 
-618 ECSETACGLIAEPH
+618 
-632 CHGATR
+632 
-638 NDVKGECSET
+638 
-648 ACGLIAEPHCHG
+648 
-660 ATRNDE
+660 
-666 DGYSTHVIA
+666 
-675 RSATTKQSTEAF
+675 
-687 TCKQLLKAF
+687 
-696 PDRLATPSGNAY
+696 
-708 KLANQNV
+708 
-715 IRLQVAEPPY
+715 
-725 AILALSMLRTGG
+725 
-737 GSKSELKVNLYAPI
+737 
-751 ARELL
+751 
-756 GGESAKTRYELLWRS
+756 
-771 GQERFIGVEI
+771 
-781 SESENADGSTTELS
+781 
-795 RKEILTQE
+795 
-803 ASPKVL
+803 
-809 EELKKLTV
+809 
-817 DAWREKIEK
+817 
-826 ENWSG
+826 
-831 KFLTEAV
+831 
-838 QTGLIKMRL
+838 
-847 AAKLYPEYGLPEF
+847 
-860 NEEDMELI
+860 
-868 FDEFASG
+868 
-875 KFLLRDINEDRYR
+875 
-888 SIVEEYFGKSMLQ
+888 
-901 WLGKTFPDHYVLPNG
+901 
-916 KRARYSYQEVAIT
+916 
-929 DDGKSVQSID
+929 
-939 GVLVEISAR
+939 
-948 IEDLMQ
+948 
-954 LRGEHKIADGKL
+954 
-966 KVRYDILAPNFR
+966 
-978 TIQKTW
+978 
-984 DLTGFWQNTYAEV
+984 
-997 RKELRGRYPKHPW
+997 
-1010 PEQVIQ
+1010 
-1016 N
+1016 

>member
-1 MQYQDLALAE
+1 MTYSDLALAE
-11 EEGKLEAAIAASRN
+11 EEGKLEAAIAASQN

-46 HCKGRVVVLQPRR
+46 HSKGRVVVLQPRR
-59 IAALALAQ
+59 IAALSLAQ
-67 FSAKLHGEPCGKT
+67 FSAKLHNEPCGKT

-91 SADTRILFQ
+91 SAGTRILFQ

-113 LDADWIVFD
+113 CDADWVVFD

-133 LFAYFRR
+133 LFAYFR
-140 EKSVILSEARQGE
+140 
-153 VEGSKPKGPRVSQSD
+153 
-168 QAEAGREGESEAI
+168 
-181 SHCFSNNRAERP
+181 NTERP

-202 NRSELEMVL
+202 NRSELETVL
-211 GVKCLSLGHP
+211 GVKCLTLGHP
-221 LYPVQIINQTPA
+221 LYPVQIINQIPA

-246 EVVRALRTLYR
+246 EVVRALKTLYR

-278 TAAAEALGNNCA
+278 TAAAEALGQNCA

-340 ERVSIYD
+340 ERVSLYD

-381 RLWSEESEKRMPQ
+381 RLWSEESEKRMPK

-413 ALEFGVRN
+413 ALES
-421 LEFGMDCHASNEA
+421 MDPIGRPMDSLQGDKPES
-434 RNDVKGECSETACGL
+434 RIK
-449 IAEPHCHGATRND
+449 
-462 VKGECSETAYRLI
+462 
-475 AEPQCHGAMRN
+475 
-486 DVLNL
+486 L
-491 PTAIPEAREKTAT
+491 PTAIPEAREQAAT
-504 ALLEKFGML
+504 KLLDGFGML
-513 QDGAITELGLKAI
+513 KDGAITELGLKAI
-526 RTPISSIPLALLLA
+526 RTPVSSIPLALLLA
-540 SAQSK
+540 TATGPQ
-545 ADLPDLLLAA
+545 DLPDLLLAA
-555 LAWIHSGTEFLQK
+555 LAWIHSGTEALQK
-568 AKVAYDILTL
+568 TKYPQDVLTL
-578 ANDTLSKS
+578 AADTLSKTVTA
-586 RDIPREVSFTLRQLR
+586 PREVSFTLRQLR
-601 DYRDQITSPTAR
+601 EYRD
-613 NDIKG
+613 
-618 ECSETACGLIAEPH
+618 GLKRGVAGP
-632 CHGATR
+632 A
-638 NDVKGECSET
+638 
-648 ACGLIAEPHCHG
+648 
-660 ATRNDE
+660 
-666 DGYSTHVIA
+666 
-675 RSATTKQSTEAF
+675 TEAPLEGVADAVRGRSEGDSSPVIHSF
-687 TCKQLLKAF
+687 VCRQLLKAF

-715 IRLQVAEPPY
+715 IRLQVAEPPF
-725 AILALSMLRTGG
+725 AILALAMVRTGTT
-737 GSKSELKVNLYAPI
+737 KSELKVNLYAPI
-751 ARELL
+751 AQDMLA
-756 GGESAKTRYELLWRS
+756 GNNAPARYELLWRS

-781 SESENADGSTTELS
+781 TEVS
-795 RKEILTQE
+795 RKEIPTQE

-809 EELKKLTV
+809 AELKKLTV
-817 DAWREKIEK
+817 AAWKEKIEK

-831 KFLTEAV
+831 RYLTEAV
-838 QTGLIKMRL
+838 QTLLTKMRL

-860 NEEDMELI
+860 NDEDMEII
-868 FDEFASG
+868 FDEFADG
-875 KFLLRDINEDRYR
+875 IFLLRDINEDRYR
-888 SIVEEYFGKSMLQ
+888 NIVEDYFGKSMLA
-901 WLGKTFPDHYVLPNG
+901 WLGKTFPDHYMLPNG
-916 KRARYSYQEVAIT
+916 KRARYSYQEVAT
-929 DDGKSVQSID
+929 DEMLGGQAVESAE

-948 IEDLMQ
+948 IEDFMQ
-954 LRGEHKIADGKL
+954 LRGEHRIADNKL

-1010 PEQVIQ
+1010 PEKVL
-1016 N
+1016 

>member
-1 MQYQDLALAE
+1 MTYTNLALAE
-11 EEGKLEAAIAASRN
+11 EESKLTAALEESRN

-80 VGYQFRQDSCK
+80 VGYQFRQESCK

-113 LDADWIVFD
+113 LDADWVVFD

-133 LFAYFRR
+133 LFGYFTGSRG
-140 EKSVILSEARQGE
+140 EARG
-153 VEGSKPKGPRVSQSD
+153 
-168 QAEAGREGESEAI
+168 
-181 SHCFSNNRAERP
+181 P

-202 NRSELEMVL
+202 NRDELEAVL

-246 EVVRALRTLYR
+246 EVVRALKTLYR
-257 NNIWQTTLVFL
+257 NGIWQTTLVFL
-268 PGKAEIARCH
+268 PGKTEIARCH
-278 TAAAEALGNNCA
+278 SAAAEALGNNCA

-322 AETSITVPNVT
+322 AETSITVPNVA

-340 ERVSIYD
+340 ERVSLYD

-381 RLWSEESEKRMPQ
+381 RLWSEESEKRMPR

-399 VLQIEPSELLLQKA
+399 VLQIEPSELILQKA
-413 ALEFGVRN
+413 ALERF
-421 LEFGMDCHASNEA
+421 EA
-434 RNDVKGECSETACGL
+434 RGSRLGEQEPG
-449 IAEPHCHGATRND
+449 AEQRGAIESGD
-462 VKGECSETAYRLI
+462 KQEHIIV
-475 AEPQCHGAMRN
+475 
-486 DVLNL
+486 L
-491 PTAIPEAREKTAT
+491 PTAIPEVREKTAT
-504 ALLEKFGML
+504 ALLENFGML
-513 QDGAITELGLKAI
+513 QDGAITELGLRAI
-526 RTPISSIPLALLLA
+526 RTPVSSIPLALLLA

-545 ADLPDLLLAA
+545 AELPDLLLAA

-568 AKVAYDILTL
+568 SKVAYDVMTL
-578 ANDTLSKS
+578 AADTLSKAVNV
-586 RDIPREVSFTLRQLR
+586 PREVSFTLRQLR
-601 DYRDQITSPTAR
+601 EYREGMGSGLEARGSRFEPRNSSLEPGAWSLTA
-613 NDIKG
+613 
-618 ECSETACGLIAEPH
+618 
-632 CHGATR
+632 
-638 NDVKGECSET
+638 
-648 ACGLIAEPHCHG
+648 
-660 ATRNDE
+660 
-666 DGYSTHVIA
+666 
-675 RSATTKQSTEAF
+675 
-687 TCKQLLKAF
+687 LLKAF
-696 PDRLATPSGNAY
+696 PDRLATPSASAY
-708 KLANQNV
+708 KLSNQNI

-725 AILALSMLRTGG
+725 AILALSMLRAGG
-737 GSKSELKVNLYAPI
+737 GSKSELKVNLYAAI
-751 ARELL
+751 GKELL
-756 GGESAKTRYELLWRS
+756 ESDDTKTRYELLWRS
-771 GQERFIGVEI
+771 GQERFIGLEI
-781 SESENADGSTTELS
+781 SEAENADGSVTELS

-803 ASPKVL
+803 ASSKVL
-809 EELKKLTV
+809 AELKKLTV
-817 DAWREKIEK
+817 AAWKEKIEK

-831 KFLTEAV
+831 RYLTEAV
-838 QTGLIKMRL
+838 QTLLVKMHL

-860 NEEDMELI
+860 NDEDMELI
-868 FDEFASG
+868 FDEFTDG
-875 KFLLRDINEDRYR
+875 KFLLKDIDESRYR
-888 SIVEEYFGKSMLQ
+888 NIVEEYFGKSMLA
-901 WLGKTFPDHYVLPNG
+901 WLGKTFPDHFVLPNG
-916 KRARYSYQEVAIT
+916 KRARYSYQEVAT
-929 DDGKSVQSID
+929 DETLGGQAVQSAD

-948 IEDLMQ
+948 IEDFMQ
-954 LRGEHKIADGKL
+954 MRGEHRIADGKL

-1010 PEQVIQ
+1010 PEKVCEL
-1016 N
+1016 

>member
-1 MQYQDLALAE
+1 LQYKDLALAE
-11 EEGKLEAAIAASRN
+11 EEDKLEAALAASQN

-67 FSAKLHGEPCGKT
+67 FSAKLHNEPCGKT

-113 LDADWIVFD
+113 CDADWIVFD

-140 EKSVILSEARQGE
+140 KTAALVDERRKIDGPST
-153 VEGSKPKGPRVSQSD
+153 GSTGSPTLPRV
-168 QAEAGREGESEAI
+168 
-181 SHCFSNNRAERP
+181 
-193 RIAVMSAAL
+193 AVMSAAL
-202 NRSELEMVL
+202 NRSELETVL
-211 GVKCLSLGHP
+211 GVKCLELGHP
-221 LYPVQIINQTPA
+221 LYPVQIINQPPA
-233 TGTSLV
+233 TGNSLV

-246 EVVRALRTLYR
+246 EVVRALKTLYR

-278 TAAAEALGNNCA
+278 SAASEALGANCA

-340 ERVSIYD
+340 ERVSLYD

-413 ALEFGVRN
+413 ALEQEIPAGVYPGQRS
-421 LEFGMDCHASNEA
+421 GA
-434 RNDVKGECSETACGL
+434 RMTAG
-449 IAEPHCHGATRND
+449 IT
-462 VKGECSETAYRLI
+462 
-475 AEPQCHGAMRN
+475 
-486 DVLNL
+486 L
-491 PTAIPEAREKTAT
+491 PTPIPEAREIAAT
-504 ALLEKFGML
+504 KLLEGFGML
-513 QDGAITELGLKAI
+513 QDGAITPLGLKAI
-526 RTPISSIPLALLLA
+526 RTPVSSIPLALLLA
-540 SAQSK
+540 TANGPQ
-545 ADLPDLLLAA
+545 DLPDLLLAA

-578 ANDTLSKS
+578 AADTLSKN
-586 RDIPREVSFTLRQLR
+586 INVPREVSFTLRQLR
-601 DYRDQITSPTAR
+601 DYRDLLKRGVAGPA
-613 NDIKG
+613 
-618 ECSETACGLIAEPH
+618 
-632 CHGATR
+632 
-638 NDVKGECSET
+638 
-648 ACGLIAEPHCHG
+648 
-660 ATRNDE
+660 
-666 DGYSTHVIA
+666 
-675 RSATTKQSTEAF
+675 TEAPLEGVADAARGRSEGDSSPAVQNF
-687 TCKQLLKAF
+687 VCRQLLKAF
-696 PDRLATPSGNAY
+696 PDRLATPSGSAY

-725 AILALSMLRTGG
+725 AILALSMLRTGTT
-737 GSKSELKVNLYAPI
+737 KSELKVNLYAAI
-751 ARELL
+751 AQEMLA
-756 GGESAKTRYELLWRS
+756 GENAATRYELLWRS

-781 SESENADGSTTELS
+781 RESKNADGTVTELS

-803 ASPKVL
+803 AAPKVL

-831 KFLTEAV
+831 RYLTEQM
-838 QTGLIKMRL
+838 QTLLTKMRL
-847 AAKLYPEYGLPEF
+847 AAMLYPEYGLPEF
-860 NEEDMELI
+860 NDEDMEII
-868 FDEFASG
+868 FDDFADG

-888 SIVEEYFGKSMLQ
+888 NIVEDFFGKSMLA
-901 WLGKTFPDHYVLPNG
+901 WLNKTFPDHYVLPNG
-916 KRARYSYQEVAIT
+916 KRARYSYQAVANS
-929 DDGKSVQSID
+929 DDGKSVQSVD

-948 IEDLMQ
+948 IEDFLQ

-1010 PEQVIQ
+1010 PEKVE
-1016 N
+1016 

>member
-1 MQYQDLALAE
+1 MTYNDLALAE
-11 EEGKLEAAIAASRN
+11 EESKLEAAIEASRN
-25 LLIEAPTGSGKSLF
+25 LLIEAPTGSGKSLY

-46 HCKGRVVVLQPRR
+46 HCKGRIVVLQPRR
-59 IAALALAQ
+59 IAALSLAQ

-91 SADTRILFQ
+91 SAGTRILFQ

-113 LDADWIVFD
+113 MDADWVVFD

-140 EKSVILSEARQGE
+140 EARDE
-153 VEGSKPKGPRVSQSD
+153 RRVGPRV
-168 QAEAGREGESEAI
+168 
-181 SHCFSNNRAERP
+181 
-193 RIAVMSAAL
+193 AVMSAAL
-202 NRSELEMVL
+202 NREKLEAVL
-211 GVKCLSLGHP
+211 GVKCLQLGHP
-221 LYPVQIINQTPA
+221 LFPVQIIHQAPA
-233 TGTSLV
+233 TGNSLV
-239 SGVGLDA
+239 SGVGIDA

-278 TAAAEALGNNCA
+278 SAASEALGNNCA

-340 ERVSIYD
+340 ERVSLYD
-347 DSEKVNVLRTLPIS
+347 DSEKVNVLRTMPIS

-381 RLWSEESEKRMPQ
+381 RLWSEESEKRMPG

-413 ALEFGVRN
+413 ALELDERR
-421 LEFGMDCHASNEA
+421 ETRDERHEA
-434 RNDVKGECSETACGL
+434 RGARSEERSNIV
-449 IAEPHCHGATRND
+449 IA
-462 VKGECSETAYRLI
+462 SEAKQSQL
-475 AEPQCHGAMRN
+475 E
-486 DVLNL
+486 L
-491 PTAIPEAREKTAT
+491 PTPIPEARKIAAT
-504 ALLEKFGML
+504 KLLEGFGML
-513 QDGAITELGLKAI
+513 KDGAITELGLKAI
-526 RTPISSIPLALLLA
+526 RTPVSSIPLALLLA
-540 SAQSK
+540 SAQSQ
-545 ADLPDLLLAA
+545 ADLPDLLLAT
-555 LAWIHSGTEFLQK
+555 LAWVHSGTETLQK
-568 AKVAYDILTL
+568 SKVSQDILTL
-578 ANDTLSKS
+578 ATDTLSKS
-586 RDIPREVSFTLRQLR
+586 INVPREVSFTFRQLR
-601 DYRDQITSPTAR
+601 DYRDGLDERRKTRDERIDCHASNEAR
-613 NDIKG
+613 ND
-618 ECSETACGLIAEPH
+618 
-632 CHGATR
+632 
-638 NDVKGECSET
+638 N
-648 ACGLIAEPHCHG
+648 
-660 ATRNDE
+660 
-666 DGYSTHVIA
+666 STHSNTSRLVA
-675 RSATTKQSTEAF
+675 QS
-687 TCKQLLKAF
+687 LLKAF
-696 PDRLATPSGNAY
+696 PDRLATPSGSAY
-708 KLANQNV
+708 KLANQNI

-725 AILALSMLRTGG
+725 AILALTMLRTGG

-751 ARELL
+751 TQDML
-756 GGESAKTRYELLWRS
+756 GGNTARTRYELLWRS

-781 SESENADGSTTELS
+781 SETENADGTTTELS
-795 RKEILTQE
+795 RKEIIPQE

-809 EELKKLTV
+809 AKLKELTV

-831 KFLTEAV
+831 RYLTEQM
-838 QTGLIKMRL
+838 QTLLIKMRL

-860 NEEDMELI
+860 NDEDMELI

-875 KFLLRDINEDRYR
+875 IFLLRDINEDRFHN
-888 SIVEEYFGKSMLQ
+888 IVEEYFGKSMLA
-901 WLGKTFPDHYVLPNG
+901 WLNKTFPDHYMLPNG
-916 KRARYSYQEVAIT
+916 KRARYSYQAVAI
-929 DDGKSVQSID
+929 DDSGKSVQSIE

-948 IEDLMQ
+948 IEDFMQ
-954 LRGEHKIADGKL
+954 LRGEHRIADGKL

-1010 PEQVIQ
+1010 PETVMSYEL
-1016 N
+1016 

>member
-67 FSAKLHGEPCGKT
+67 FSAKLHGESCGKT

-133 LFAYFRR
+133 LFAYFNGSTATKS
-140 EKSVILSEARQGE
+140 EKA
-153 VEGSKPKGPRVSQSD
+153 
-168 QAEAGREGESEAI
+168 A
-181 SHCFSNNRAERP
+181 P

-202 NRSELEMVL
+202 NRSELETVL

-381 RLWSEESEKRMPQ
+381 RLWSEESEKRMPK
-394 GIVPE
+394 GIIPE

-413 ALEFGVRN
+413 ALEKIDENSNNVI
-421 LEFGMDCHASNEA
+421 ASEA
-434 RNDVKGECSETACGL
+434 KQSQL
-449 IAEPHCHGATRND
+449 
-462 VKGECSETAYRLI
+462 K
-475 AEPQCHGAMRN
+475 
-486 DVLNL
+486 L
-491 PTAIPEAREKTAT
+491 PTTIPEAREKTAT

-513 QDGAITELGLKAI
+513 QDGAITALGLKAI
-526 RTPISSIPLALLLA
+526 RTPVSSIPLALLLA

-578 ANDTLSKS
+578 ASDTLSKN
-586 RDIPREVSFTLRQLR
+586 RDVPREVSFTLRQLR
-601 DYRDQITSPTAR
+601 DYRDGLKQDPSTAQQS
-613 NDIKG
+613 
-618 ECSETACGLIAEPH
+618 CSAQDDT
-632 CHGATR
+632 
-638 NDVKGECSET
+638 V
-648 ACGLIAEPHCHG
+648 
-660 ATRNDE
+660 
-666 DGYSTHVIA
+666 
-675 RSATTKQSTEAF
+675 RS
-687 TCKQLLKAF
+687 LLKAF

-725 AILALSMLRTGG
+725 AILALSMLRTGTT
-737 GSKSELKVNLYAPI
+737 KSELKVNLYAPI
-751 ARELL
+751 SQDML
-756 GGESAKTRYELLWRS
+756 GGSSAKTRYELLWRS

-781 SESENADGSTTELS
+781 SESENADGTTTELS

-838 QTGLIKMRL
+838 QTQLIKMRL

-888 SIVEEYFGKSMLQ
+888 SIVEDYFGKSMLQ
-901 WLGKTFPDHYVLPNG
+901 WLGKTFPDHYMLPNG
-916 KRARYSYQEVAIT
+916 KRARYSYQEVNVS
-929 DDGKSVQSID
+929 DDGKSVHSIE

-1010 PEQVIQ
+1010 PESVI
-1016 N
+1016 

>member
-1 MQYQDLALAE
+1 MNYKDLALAE
-11 EEGKLEAAIAASRN
+11 EEGKLEAAIAAFRN

-67 FSAKLHGEPCGKT
+67 FSAKLHGESCGKT

-133 LFAYFRR
+133 LFAFFRGA
-140 EKSVILSEARQGE
+140 EK
-153 VEGSKPKGPRVSQSD
+153 
-168 QAEAGREGESEAI
+168 
-181 SHCFSNNRAERP
+181 P

-202 NRSELEMVL
+202 NRSELETVL

-333 GVVDSGI
+333 GVIDSGI
-340 ERVSIYD
+340 ERVSLYD

-413 ALEFGVRN
+413 ALEALDRESRSRI
-421 LEFGMDCHASNEA
+421 EFGM
-434 RNDVKGECSETACGL
+434 T
-449 IAEPHCHGATRND
+449 
-462 VKGECSETAYRLI
+462 
-475 AEPQCHGAMRN
+475 
-486 DVLNL
+486 L

-504 ALLEKFGML
+504 ALLQKFGML

-578 ANDTLSKS
+578 ASDTLSKN
-586 RDIPREVSFTLRQLR
+586 RDVPREVSFTLRQLR
-601 DYRDQITSPTAR
+601 DYRDQLASPTPQRGDAPT
-613 NDIKG
+613 
-618 ECSETACGLIAEPH
+618 SSLVA
-632 CHGATR
+632 
-638 NDVKGECSET
+638 
-648 ACGLIAEPHCHG
+648 
-660 ATRNDE
+660 
-666 DGYSTHVIA
+666 
-675 RSATTKQSTEAF
+675 QS
-687 TCKQLLKAF
+687 LLKAF
-696 PDRLATPSGNAY
+696 PDRLGTPSGNAY

-725 AILALSMLRTGG
+725 AILALSMLRTGTT
-737 GSKSELKVNLYAPI
+737 KSELKVNLYAPI
-751 ARELL
+751 SQDML
-756 GGESAKTRYELLWRS
+756 GGSNARTRYELLWRS

-781 SESENADGSTTELS
+781 SESETADGSTTELS

-831 KFLTEAV
+831 RFLTDVV
-838 QTGLIKMRL
+838 QTQLIKMRL

-860 NEEDMELI
+860 NEEDMEFI

-888 SIVEEYFGKSMLQ
+888 SIVEDYFGKSMLQ
-901 WLGKTFPDHYVLPNG
+901 WLGKTFPDHYMLPNG
-916 KRARYSYQEVAIT
+916 KRARYSYQEVAVT
-929 DDGKSVQSID
+929 DDGKSVQSIE

-1010 PEQVIQ
+1010 PESVI
-1016 N
+1016 

>member
-1 MQYQDLALAE
+1 MKYSDLALAE
-11 EEGKLEAAIAASRN
+11 EEGKLEAAIGQSRN

-80 VGYQFRQDSCK
+80 VGYQFRQESCK
-91 SADTRILFQ
+91 SEGTRILFQ

-113 LDADWIVFD
+113 MDADWVVFD

-133 LFAYFRR
+133 LFGYFIRR
-140 EKSVILSEARQGE
+140 KTATLVDERRKIDAERS
-153 VEGSKPKGPRVSQSD
+153 PRV
-168 QAEAGREGESEAI
+168 
-181 SHCFSNNRAERP
+181 
-193 RIAVMSAAL
+193 AVMSAAL
-202 NRSELEMVL
+202 NREELEAVL
-211 GVKCLSLGHP
+211 GVKCLQLGHP
-221 LYPVQIINQTPA
+221 LFPVQIIHQAPA
-233 TGTSLV
+233 TGNSLV
-239 SGVGLDA
+239 SGVGIDA

-278 TAAAEALGNNCA
+278 SAASEALGNNCA

-306 IFEVTER
+306 IFEETER

-322 AETSITVPNVT
+322 AETSITVPNVS

-340 ERVSIYD
+340 ERVSLYD
-347 DSEKVNVLRTLPIS
+347 DSEKVNVLRTMPIS

-381 RLWSEESEKRMPQ
+381 RLWSEESEKRMPR

-413 ALEFGVRN
+413 ALELDERR
-421 LEFGMDCHASNEA
+421 ETRDERHEA
-434 RNDVKGECSETACGL
+434 RGARSEERSNIV
-449 IAEPHCHGATRND
+449 IA
-462 VKGECSETAYRLI
+462 SEAKQSQL
-475 AEPQCHGAMRN
+475 E
-486 DVLNL
+486 L
-491 PTAIPEAREKTAT
+491 PTPIPEARAQTAT
-504 ALLEKFGML
+504 KLLEGFGML
-513 QDGAITELGLKAI
+513 KDGAITELGLKAI
-526 RTPISSIPLALLLA
+526 RTPVSSIPLALLLA

-555 LAWIHSGTEFLQK
+555 LAWIHSGTEALQK
-568 AKVAYDILTL
+568 SKVSQDILTL
-578 ANDTLSKS
+578 AKDTLDKAVNV
-586 RDIPREVSFTLRQLR
+586 PREVSFTLRQLR
-601 DYRDQITSPTAR
+601 DYRDGMEGRSPTMLRQSSAQASGMT
-613 NDIKG
+613 NENG
-618 ECSETACGLIAEPH
+618 FTA
-632 CHGATR
+632 
-638 NDVKGECSET
+638 
-648 ACGLIAEPHCHG
+648 
-660 ATRNDE
+660 
-666 DGYSTHVIA
+666 
-675 RSATTKQSTEAF
+675 QS
-687 TCKQLLKAF
+687 LLKAF
-696 PDRLATPSGNAY
+696 PDRLATPSGSAY
-708 KLANQNV
+708 KLANQNI

-725 AILALSMLRTGG
+725 AILALTMLRTGG

-751 ARELL
+751 TQDML
-756 GGESAKTRYELLWRS
+756 GGSTAKTRYELLWRS

-781 SESENADGSTTELS
+781 SETENADGSTTELS
-795 RKEILTQE
+795 RKEIIPQE

-809 EELKKLTV
+809 AALKEHTV

-831 KFLTEAV
+831 RYLTESM
-838 QTGLIKMRL
+838 QTQLIKMRL
-847 AAKLYPEYGLPEF
+847 AAKLYPEYGLSEF

-875 KFLLRDINEDRYR
+875 IFLLRDINEDRFR
-888 SIVEEYFGKSMLQ
+888 HIVEEYFGKSMLA
-901 WLGKTFPDHYVLPNG
+901 WLTKTFPDHYVLPNG
-916 KRARYSYQEVAIT
+916 KRARYSYQAVAI
-929 DDGKSVQSID
+929 DDSGKSVQSIE

-948 IEDLMQ
+948 IEDFMQ
-954 LRGEHKIADGKL
+954 LRGEHRIADGKL

-1010 PEQVIQ
+1010 PETIDI
-1016 N
+1016 

>member
-1 MQYQDLALAE
+1 VNYKDLALAE

-67 FSAKLHGEPCGKT
+67 FSAKLHGESCGKT

-133 LFAYFRR
+133 LFGYFRR
-140 EKSVILSEARQGE
+140 ETRYTTLGAL
-153 VEGSKPKGPRVSQSD
+153 PRSGCYPLWGD
-168 QAEAGREGESEAI
+168 ERREM
-181 SHCFSNNRAERP
+181 P

-202 NRSELEMVL
+202 NRSELETVL

-278 TAAAEALGNNCA
+278 TAAAEALGQNCA

-340 ERVSIYD
+340 ERVSLYD

-413 ALEFGVRN
+413 ALETLGGERRSRN
-421 LEFGMDCHASNEA
+421 ESGMTEGI
-434 RNDVKGECSETACGL
+434 V
-449 IAEPHCHGATRND
+449 
-462 VKGECSETAYRLI
+462 
-475 AEPQCHGAMRN
+475 
-486 DVLNL
+486 L

-513 QDGAITELGLKAI
+513 QDGAITALGLKAI
-526 RTPISSIPLALLLA
+526 RTPVSSIPLALLLA

-578 ANDTLSKS
+578 ASDTLSKN
-586 RDIPREVSFTLRQLR
+586 RDVPREVSFTLRQLR
-601 DYRDQITSPTAR
+601 DYRDGLKQDPSTAQQR
-613 NDIKG
+613 
-618 ECSETACGLIAEPH
+618 CSAQDDT
-632 CHGATR
+632 
-638 NDVKGECSET
+638 V
-648 ACGLIAEPHCHG
+648 
-660 ATRNDE
+660 
-666 DGYSTHVIA
+666 
-675 RSATTKQSTEAF
+675 RS
-687 TCKQLLKAF
+687 LLKAF

-715 IRLQVAEPPY
+715 IRLQVTEPPY
-725 AILALSMLRTGG
+725 AILALSMLRTGTT
-737 GSKSELKVNLYAPI
+737 KSELKVNLYAPI
-751 ARELL
+751 SQDML
-756 GGESAKTRYELLWRS
+756 GGSNAKTRYELLWRS

-868 FDEFASG
+868 FDEFANG
-875 KFLLRDINEDRYR
+875 KFLLRDINENRYR
-888 SIVEEYFGKSMLQ
+888 SIVEDYFGKSMLQ
-901 WLGKTFPDHYVLPNG
+901 WLGKTFPDHYMLPNG
-916 KRARYSYQEVAIT
+916 KRARYSYQEVAVS
-929 DDGKSVQSID
+929 DDGKSVQSIE

-1010 PEQVIQ
+1010 PESVI
-1016 N
+1016 

>member
-140 EKSVILSEARQGE
+140 EKSVILSEARQGD
-153 VEGSKPKGPRVSQSD
+153 KGPRVSQSD
-168 QAEAGREGESEAI
+168 QAEAGREGESEAM
-181 SHCFSNNRAERP
+181 SECLRRDRAERP

-202 NRSELEMVL
+202 NREELETVL

-278 TAAAEALGNNCA
+278 TAVAEALGNNCA

-340 ERVSIYD
+340 ERVSLYD

-413 ALEFGVRN
+413 ALES
-421 LEFGMDCHASNEA
+421 MDPIS
-434 RNDVKGECSETACGL
+434 RPTDSFQGDS
-449 IAEPHCHGATRND
+449 
-462 VKGECSETAYRLI
+462 RLT
-475 AEPQCHGAMRN
+475 
-486 DVLNL
+486 L

-513 QDGAITELGLKAI
+513 QDGVITALGLKAI
-526 RTPISSIPLALLLA
+526 RTPVSSIPLALLLA

-578 ANDTLSKS
+578 ASDTLSKN
-586 RDIPREVSFTLRQLR
+586 RDIPREVSFTLRQLK
-601 DYRDQITSPTAR
+601 DYRDS
-613 NDIKG
+613 
-618 ECSETACGLIAEPH
+618 L
-632 CHGATR
+632 
-638 NDVKGECSET
+638 
-648 ACGLIAEPHCHG
+648 
-660 ATRNDE
+660 
-666 DGYSTHVIA
+666 
-675 RSATTKQSTEAF
+675 TKQSFSTEQREKGNPEHFNDGFARDPS
-687 TCKQLLKAF
+687 TAQQRCSAQDDTARATHSLLKAF

-715 IRLQVAEPPY
+715 IRMQVAEPPY
-725 AILALSMLRTGG
+725 AILALSMLRTGTT
-737 GSKSELKVNLYAPI
+737 KSELKVNLYAPI
-751 ARELL
+751 SKDML
-756 GGESAKTRYELLWRS
+756 GGEEAKTRYELLWRS

-781 SESENADGSTTELS
+781 SETENTDGTTTELS

-817 DAWREKIEK
+817 NAWREKIEK

-831 KFLTEAV
+831 KFLTESV
-838 QTGLIKMRL
+838 QTQLIKMRL

-888 SIVEEYFGKSMLQ
+888 SIVEDYFGKSMLQ
-901 WLGKTFPDHYVLPNG
+901 WLGKTFPDHYMLPNG
-916 KRARYSYQEVAIT
+916 KRARYSYQEVTVT
-929 DDGKSVQSID
+929 DDGKSVQSIE

-984 DLTGFWQNTYAEV
+984 DLTGFWLNTYAEV

-1010 PEQVIQ
+1010 PEQVI
-1016 N
+1016 

>member
-1 MQYQDLALAE
+1 MTYTDLALAE
-11 EEGKLEAAIAASRN
+11 EESKLTAALEESRN

-67 FSAKLHGEPCGKT
+67 FSAKLHGESCGKT
-80 VGYQFRQDSCK
+80 VGYQFRQESCK

-113 LDADWIVFD
+113 LDADWVVFD

-133 LFAYFRR
+133 LFAYFLRHD
-140 EKSVILSEARQGE
+140 SVILSEARQGE
-153 VEGSKPKGPRVSQSD
+153 VEGSRPKMPRVSQND
-168 QAEAGREGESEAI
+168 QAQAGRDGESEAMPEVPLCDRAERTRV
-181 SHCFSNNRAERP
+181 SQNDQAQAGRDGESEAMPEVQLCDRAERP

-202 NRSELEMVL
+202 NRDELETVL

-246 EVVRALRTLYR
+246 EVVRALKTLYR
-257 NNIWQTTLVFL
+257 NGIWQTTLVFL

-278 TAAAEALGNNCA
+278 SAAAEALGNNCA

-340 ERVSIYD
+340 ERVSLYD

-381 RLWSEESEKRMPQ
+381 RLWSEESEKRMPR

-399 VLQIEPSELLLQKA
+399 VLQIEPSELILQKA
-413 ALEFGVRN
+413 ALEK
-421 LEFGMDCHASNEA
+421 EIPACAGMTT
-434 RNDVKGECSETACGL
+434 GIT
-449 IAEPHCHGATRND
+449 
-462 VKGECSETAYRLI
+462 
-475 AEPQCHGAMRN
+475 
-486 DVLNL
+486 L
-491 PTAIPEAREKTAT
+491 PTAIPEIREKTAT

-513 QDGAITELGLKAI
+513 QDRAITELGLRAI
-526 RTPISSIPLALLLA
+526 RTPVSSIPLALLLA

-545 ADLPDLLLAA
+545 AELPDLLLAA

-568 AKVAYDILTL
+568 SKVAYDVMTL
-578 ANDTLSKS
+578 AADTLSKAVNV
-586 RDIPREVSFTLRQLR
+586 PREVSFTLRQLR
-601 DYRDQITSPTAR
+601 EYRESLGKEIPACAGMTAPKERGVAGPATEAPLEGVADAASGRSEGETSPTH
-613 NDIKG
+613 IKKFV
-618 ECSETACGLIAEPH
+618 AQ
-632 CHGATR
+632 R
-638 NDVKGECSET
+638 
-648 ACGLIAEPHCHG
+648 
-660 ATRNDE
+660 
-666 DGYSTHVIA
+666 
-675 RSATTKQSTEAF
+675 
-687 TCKQLLKAF
+687 LLKAF
-696 PDRLATPSGNAY
+696 PDRLATPSASAY
-708 KLANQNV
+708 KLSNQNI

-725 AILALSMLRTGG
+725 AILALSMLRAGG
-737 GSKSELKVNLYAPI
+737 GSKSELKVNLYAAI
-751 ARELL
+751 GKELL
-756 GGESAKTRYELLWRS
+756 ESDDTKTRYELLWRS
-771 GQERFIGVEI
+771 GQERFIGLEI
-781 SESENADGSTTELS
+781 SEAENADGSVTELS

-809 EELKKLTV
+809 AELKKLTV
-817 DAWREKIEK
+817 AAWKEKIEK

-831 KFLTEAV
+831 RYLTEAV
-838 QTGLIKMRL
+838 QTLLMKMRL

-860 NEEDMELI
+860 NDEDMELI
-868 FDEFASG
+868 FDEFTDG
-875 KFLLRDINEDRYR
+875 KFLLKDIDENRYR
-888 SIVEEYFGKSMLQ
+888 NIVEDYFGKSMLA
-901 WLGKTFPDHYVLPNG
+901 WLGKTFPDHFVLPNG
-916 KRARYSYQEVAIT
+916 KRARYSYQEVAT
-929 DDGKSVQSID
+929 DEMLGGQAVQSAD

-948 IEDLMQ
+948 IEDFMQ
-954 LRGEHKIADGKL
+954 MRGEHRIADGKL

-1010 PEQVIQ
+1010 PEKVI
-1016 N
+1016 